1 MKILTKWCFF
11 KSILSNCFLL
21 SSAFLQYFLLTNLM
35 MVFLEPLLDLP
46 ILWHSS
52 TSLDSTLTSIPERIY
67 VTIDSSSES
76 WTLSGM
82 PEISKL
88 FLLPYC
94 SRVSWED
101 SISATLF
108 SNCFPARQPY
118 INTSCCYCNFY
129 YYKLKKA
136 GQSFLFLRFLVLTQ
150 GYSVWLI

>member
-1 MKILTKWCFF
+1 MCQIYSFFFSCLQLKAKCSFFIVKLSLMKILIKWCFF

-21 SSAFLQYFLLTNLM
+21 SSAFLQYFLLTSLM

-52 TSLDSTLTSIPERIY
+52 TSLDSTLTSISERID
-67 VTIDSSSES
+67 VTVDSSSES

-101 SISATLF
+101 SKVPL
-108 SNCFPARQPY
+108 CFPTVG
-118 INTSCCYCNFY
+118 IWHEVFH
-129 YYKLKKA
+129 
-136 GQSFLFLRFLVLTQ
+136 FLLV
-150 GYSVWLI
+150 VF